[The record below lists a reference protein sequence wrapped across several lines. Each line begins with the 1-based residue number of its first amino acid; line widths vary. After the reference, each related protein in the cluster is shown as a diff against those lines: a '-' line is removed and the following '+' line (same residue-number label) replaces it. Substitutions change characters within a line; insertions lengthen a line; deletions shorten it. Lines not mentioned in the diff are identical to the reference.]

1 MSSDSKP
8 GFFARLRARLT
19 RPGAGLGNDL
29 ARLIGARRIDAE
41 VLEELE
47 TRLLAADV
55 GVTVTEELLEGLR
68 ARVARQ
74 QLGDVDALLQALQAD
89 ITAVLQPVAQPLRI
103 DPSRKPFTILV
114 VGVNG
119 SGKTTT
125 IGKLANLY
133 TQEGLKVML
142 AAGDTFRAA
151 ATEQLGIWAAR
162 TGADPAAVAF
172 DALSAARSRGADVLI
187 ADTAGRLQAQTHLM
201 EELRKVRRVLGKVD
215 PSAPHEVLLVLDAN
229 QGQNAL
235 KQAVQFREAVGVT
248 GLVLT
253 KLDGSA
259 KGGIVLAIARQLAL
273 PIRFIGIGE
282 GAQDFGE
289 FDAEAFAR
297 ALIDGSKG

>member
-19 RPGAGLGNDL
+19 RPGAGLGSEL
-29 ARLIGARRIDAE
+29 ARLFGARRIDAE

-55 GVTVTEELLEGLR
+55 GVTVTQELLEGLR

-162 TGADPAAVAF
+162 PVPERSARRQSRCRRADRRHRGPPTGADSSDGGAAQGSPRAGQGRPQC
-172 DALSAARSRGADVLI
+172 AA
-187 ADTAGRLQAQTHLM
+187 
-201 EELRKVRRVLGKVD
+201 
-215 PSAPHEVLLVLDAN
+215 
-229 QGQNAL
+229 
-235 KQAVQFREAVGVT
+235 
-248 GLVLT
+248 
-253 KLDGSA
+253 
-259 KGGIVLAIARQLAL
+259 
-273 PIRFIGIGE
+273 
-282 GAQDFGE
+282 
-289 FDAEAFAR
+289 
-297 ALIDGSKG
+297 